1 MPNPKKIR
9 LGILY
14 AFFIGSVA
22 LGQSPGSDVHVEI
35 TKEIHD
41 VRMTLTKDIGALNTE
56 IAVLKNDREWMKE
69 DIRDLQESLRW
80 LWRVLTFGLLSTIG
94 LYFLKRWWERRD

>member
-1 MPNPKKIR
+1 MPNPKVIR

-14 AFFIGSVA
+14 ALFIGSVA
-22 LGQSPGSDVHVEI
+22 LGQSPGRDVHVEI

-41 VRMTLTKDIGALNTE
+41 VRMTLTKDIGELNKE
-56 IAVLKNDREWMKE
+56 IAVLQNDRKWMKE
-69 DIRDLQESLRW
+69 NIRDLQESLKW
-80 LWRVLTFGLLSTIG
+80 FWRVLTFGLLSTIG